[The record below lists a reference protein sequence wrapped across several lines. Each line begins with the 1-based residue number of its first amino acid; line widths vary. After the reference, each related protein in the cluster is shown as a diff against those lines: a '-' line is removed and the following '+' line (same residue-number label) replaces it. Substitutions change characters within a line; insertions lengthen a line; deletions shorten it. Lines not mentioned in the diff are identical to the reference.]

1 MTVQCVRD
9 IHISQKHKV
18 IFALLV
24 GTNRLWEAEAAAV
37 PNIIHPQVESRGA
50 GRLAPQQRWCRV
62 KAVTA
67 MTYQA
72 GESYGHS
79 FLLAVDLSDSPQFLQ
94 ENALDLLPQ
103 DLLARA

>member
-18 IFALLV
+18 IFALLF
-24 GTNRLWEAEAAAV
+24 GTNRLREAEATAV
-37 PNIIHPQVESRGA
+37 PNIIYPKFDPRGA
-50 GRLAPQQRWCRV
+50 GRLAPQQMWCRV
-62 KAVTA
+62 KAVTS

-79 FLLAVDLSDSPQFLQ
+79 FLLAVDLSYSPQFLQ
-94 ENALDLLPQ
+94 ENALDFLPQ